1 MENLV
6 ENQVM
11 LSRYKLYIVS
21 KNLPFNLS
29 NVHFN
34 IVKCKIIC
42 QERKKIVDHVYKE
55 SGITMVLY
63 VMGRAET
70 SNMWNICR
78 ESQVVVVE
86 RQWCCQTV
94 YACRA
99 YC

>member
-1 MENLV
+1 M

-29 NVHFN
+29 SVHFN
-34 IVKCKIIC
+34 IVKCKIIY

-63 VMGRAET
+63 MMGRVET

-78 ESQVVVVE
+78 ECQEVVVE
-86 RQWCCQTV
+86 RQRCCQTV
-94 YACRA
+94 YMCRG
-99 YC
+99 YY